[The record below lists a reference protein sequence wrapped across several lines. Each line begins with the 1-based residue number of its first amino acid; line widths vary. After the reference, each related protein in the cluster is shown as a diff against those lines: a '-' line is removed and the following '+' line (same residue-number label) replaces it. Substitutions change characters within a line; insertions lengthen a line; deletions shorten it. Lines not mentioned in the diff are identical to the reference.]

1 MSVEPSTSSSSSL
14 SSSLSSE
21 SDSLSESVATLFWG
35 AAVLEVM
42 RVMVR
47 VAADVTVTDAVPDTE
62 AVENELAAADE
73 DEDEAL

>member
-1 MSVEPSTSSSSSL
+1 MSVEPSRSSSSSL

-42 RVMVR
+42 RVMVC

-62 AVENELAAADE
+62 AVENEFAAADE
-73 DEDEAL
+73 DEAL